1 MTTTNVTSKG
11 QVTIPKP
18 VRDYL
23 GLRAGTPVRFERLA
37 SGEIVLRPAIKAG
50 RRAESTFARMR
61 GRATVK
67 MSTDEIMALMR
78 GR

>member
-11 QVTIPKP
+11 QVTSPKP

-23 GLRAGTPVRFERLA
+23 GLRAGSPVRFERLA
-37 SGEIVLRPAIKAG
+37 SGDIVLRPATKAG
-50 RRAESTFARMR
+50 RAAESTFARMR